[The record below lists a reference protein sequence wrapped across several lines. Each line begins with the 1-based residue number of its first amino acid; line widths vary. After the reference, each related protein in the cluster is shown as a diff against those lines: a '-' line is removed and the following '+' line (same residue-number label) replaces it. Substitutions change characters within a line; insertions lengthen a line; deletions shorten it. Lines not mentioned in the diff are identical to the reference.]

1 MKMLFI
7 SMLLLQTVIG
17 IAQNIKITVL
27 NKNSQPMPYAYILIN
42 GKPVEVT
49 DSMGMASIP
58 ADRIHI
64 KDTISVKYLGAYP
77 KKVVFDERLQ
87 REGSFFFYLDEREY
101 LLNDVTVTYENY
113 VKLFKKSTR
122 TVQSL
127 NYECNLDARLEAK
140 IFRSDKLYYSGSGTI
155 RAFNSRERPR
165 LWGWFSPEFK
175 YITES
180 DTSNIWSELNFHL
193 HWALN
198 HPYLCLWSSRN
209 EKKVD
214 GIYSFLGENDSLKI
228 FRIVYPKTWFKG
240 LYYQVMFF
248 VDKESRYI
256 KSAEII
262 AYTDDTNKNN
272 TQLLNIKLDYILFRD
287 KKHREMIYLPNN
299 IEYNIQTSNTS
310 KLFLWISDTNLR

>member
-1 MKMLFI
+1 
-7 SMLLLQTVIG
+7 
-17 IAQNIKITVL
+17 
-27 NKNSQPMPYAYILIN
+27 
-42 GKPVEVT
+42 
-49 DSMGMASIP
+49 MGMASISV
-58 ADRIHI
+58 DRIHI

-77 KKVVFDERLQ
+77 NKVVFDEQLQ
-87 REGSFFFYLDEREY
+87 REGSFCFYLDEREY
-101 LLNDVTVTYENY
+101 HLNDVTVTYENY
-113 VKLFKKSTR
+113 VKLFRKSTR
-122 TVQSL
+122 IIQSL
-127 NYECNLDARLEAK
+127 NYECNLDAKLEAK
-140 IFRSDKLYYSGSGTI
+140 IFRSNKLYYSGSGTI

-165 LWGWFSPEFK
+165 SWGWFSPQFK
-175 YITES
+175 YVTES
-180 DTSNIWSELNFHL
+180 DTSNIWFELNFHL

-248 VDKESRYI
+248 VDKESKYI

-262 AYTDDTNKNN
+262 AYTDNTNKDN

-287 KKHREMIYLPNN
+287 KKHRDIIYLPNN

-310 KLFLWISDTNLR
+310 KLFLRISDTNLR